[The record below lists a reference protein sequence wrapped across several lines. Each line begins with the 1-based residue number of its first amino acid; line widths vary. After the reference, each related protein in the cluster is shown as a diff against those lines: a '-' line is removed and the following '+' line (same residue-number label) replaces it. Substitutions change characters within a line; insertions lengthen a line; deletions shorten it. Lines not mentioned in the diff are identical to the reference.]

1 MTKTRLLAA
10 ASFALMLGAGMAS
23 AQNLRIGLAEDPDV
37 LDPHLARTFV
47 GRIVF
52 ASLCDKLV
60 DIDTNLKI
68 VPQLA
73 TSWSYTEDGKELT
86 FKLRQGVVFHDGE
99 PFNAEA
105 LKFNIDRAKNV
116 QGSFRKAEI
125 AAVDRVEVIDA
136 YTAKM
141 VLSAP
146 FSPLLAQLSDRAGM
160 MISPKAA
167 TEAGDKFGQ
176 KPVCSGPFKFV
187 ERVQQDRIVVEKFD
201 GYWDKANIH
210 VQRVTYL
217 PIIDS
222 TVRLANL
229 QAGQLDLIERTAP
242 TDLDKVRKDNRLKLA
257 AITSLG
263 YQGITIN
270 LGNGPRANNPLGQN
284 VRIRQALE
292 LAIDR
297 AALNQV
303 VFSGEYEVG
312 NQPVPPGNPY
322 YVKKHPAPKRD
333 VAKARE
339 LLKAAGHP
347 NFAFDLMIPN
357 DDLQQRVGQVIQSM
371 GREVGFDIKLV
382 ATEFATALNNQTK
395 GDFTAFLIGWS
406 GRSDPDGNINVFVLC
421 NAPLNEGK
429 YCDAEADKAL
439 NEARAIG
446 DPAKRLAAFERAADR
461 YMPALARIYLYHVKW
476 FNTHSTK
483 LAGFTAHPDGLI
495 RLQGIKLQ

>member
-1 MTKTRLLAA
+1 MTRTRLLAA
-10 ASFALMLGAGMAS
+10 TSFALMLGASMAS
-23 AQNLRIGLAEDPDV
+23 AQHLRIGLAEDPDV

-68 VPQLA
+68 IPQLA

-86 FKLRQGVVFHDGE
+86 FKLRQGVTFHDGE

-116 QGSFRKAEI
+116 TGSFRKAEI
-125 AAVDRVEVIDA
+125 AAVDRVEVIDP

-141 VLSAP
+141 VLSVP
-146 FSPLLAQLSDRAGM
+146 FSPLLSQLSDRAGM

-167 TEAGDKFGQ
+167 REAGDKFGQ

-201 GYWDKANIH
+201 GYWDKANVH

-229 QAGQLDLIERTAP
+229 QAGQLDLIERTAA
-242 TDLDKVRKDNRLKLA
+242 TDLDKVRKDNRLKLSA
-257 AITSLG
+257 VTSLG

-270 LGNGPRANNPLGQN
+270 LGNGPRANNPLGQD

-292 LAIDR
+292 LSIDR

-303 VFSGEYEVG
+303 VFSGEFEVG

-322 YVKKHPAPKRD
+322 YIKKYPAPKRD

-339 LLKAAGHP
+339 LLKAAGHA
-347 NFAFDLMIPN
+347 NFAFDLMVSN
-357 DDLQQRVGQVIQSM
+357 DDIGQRVGQVVQSM
-371 GREVGFDIKLV
+371 AREAGFDIKLV

-421 NAPLNEGK
+421 GAALNEGK

-439 NEARAIG
+439 NEARAVG

-461 YMPALARIYLYHVKW
+461 YMPALPRIYLYHVKW
-476 FNTHSTK
+476 FNTHTTK

-495 RLQGIKLQ
+495 RLQGVKLQ